1 MAGPRFYD
9 QKMETLSRDELD
21 AMQLQKLLAMLEHV
35 SKTNPFYMNLWKEA
49 GIDISKIK
57 SFEDFRM
64 LPMVE
69 KSHIVADQEAHPPF
83 GTRSGSINNNLGRT
97 DLYTTSGTS
106 GQGKELHACSLRE
119 LKAME
124 EIYRYGM
131 AWAGMT
137 PGDIVLLTLPITM
150 LAGGRVEYQGAI
162 AADLTVLPVGNYDA
176 ATKVDHIRRF
186 HPKALF
192 GSTSYFGTLAAAMG
206 EEARSAGVTTLL
218 TGLEGASLPFLKSIE
233 EMWGAKA
240 YDRFGCASMRADFM
254 WSDEGGV
261 GEPGKPGSL
270 LNVDPFVLLEVVDPE
285 TGIPV
290 ADGEFGELVITSL
303 YHFDNPVVRNRVRDG
318 AVFQKGGRKGAIR
331 NFHGVEM
338 ASISRIDDVKKVKGI
353 NIYPQAVDD
362 LVFSWP
368 SVEQYEVVLTRT
380 ANFADIASLR
390 LQLRQGSDNTG
401 SDQFIARA
409 KEEVKKR
416 LGINFNIEIVPNVEV
431 SDYKA
436 RRWKDLR

>member
-1 MAGPRFYD
+1 MTEPRFYD
-9 QKMETLSRDELD
+9 REIETMSRDELD
-21 AMQLQKLLAMLEHV
+21 AMQLKKLLDMLKHV
-35 SKTNPFYMNLWKEA
+35 ARTNPFYAKHWKDA
-49 GIDISKIK
+49 GIDVSKVK
-57 SFEDFRM
+57 SFEDFR
-64 LPMVE
+64 LVPMIE
-69 KSHIVADQEAHPPF
+69 KSHIVADQNAHPPF
-83 GTRSGSINNNLGRT
+83 GSRSGSVNQNLGRT

-131 AWAGMT
+131 SWAGMS

-150 LAGGRVEYQGAI
+150 LAGGRVEYQGAV

-176 ATKVDHIRRF
+176 ASKVDHIRRF
-186 HPKALF
+186 NPKALF
-192 GSTSYFGTLAAAMG
+192 GSTSYFGTLATLMG
-206 EEARSAGVTTLL
+206 EEARVSSVDTLL

-240 YDRFGCASMRADFM
+240 YDRFGCANMRADFM
-254 WSDEGGV
+254 WSDENGI
-261 GEPGKPGSL
+261 GEPGKPGTL
-270 LNVDPFVLLEVVDPE
+270 LNIDPYVLMEVVDPA
-285 TGIPV
+285 TGLPV
-290 ADGEFGELVITSL
+290 GDGEFGELVITSL
-303 YHFDNPVVRNRVRDG
+303 YHLDNPAVRNRVRDG

-353 NIYPQAVDD
+353 NVYPQAVDD

-368 SVEQYEVVLTRT
+368 EVEQYEVILSRT
-380 ANFADIASLR
+380 ASFADVADLR
-390 LQLRQGSDNTG
+390 LQLRSTVAQSSGE
-401 SDQFIARA
+401 QLVARA
-409 KEEVKKR
+409 KEAVKAR
-416 LGINFNIEIVPNVEV
+416 LGINFNIEIVPKVEV

>member
-1 MAGPRFYD
+1 MTEPRFYNREI
-9 QKMETLSRDELD
+9 ETMSRDELD
-21 AMQLQKLLAMLEHV
+21 AMQLQRLLEMLEHV
-35 SKTNPFYMNLWKEA
+35 ARTNPFYANHWKQA
-49 GIDISKIK
+49 GIDVSKVK
-57 SFEDFRM
+57 SFDDFRM
-64 LPMVE
+64 VPMIE
-69 KSHIVADQEAHPPF
+69 KSHIVADQNAHPPF
-83 GTRSGSINNNLGRT
+83 GSRSGSVNQNLGRT

-131 AWAGMT
+131 TWAGMK

-176 ATKVDHIRRF
+176 ATKVDHIKRF
-186 HPKALF
+186 NPKALF
-192 GSTSYFGTLAAAMG
+192 GSTSYFGTLATMMG
-206 EEARSAGVTTLL
+206 DEARSSGVDTLL

-240 YDRFGCASMRADFM
+240 YDRFGCANMRADFI
-254 WSDEGGV
+254 WSDENGI
-261 GEPGKPGSL
+261 GEPGKPGTL
-270 LNVDPFVLLEVVDPE
+270 LNVDPYVLMEVVDPT
-285 TGIPV
+285 TGLPV
-290 ADGEFGELVITSL
+290 GDGEFGELVITSL
-303 YHFDNPVVRNRVRDG
+303 YHLDNPAIRNRVRDG
-318 AVFQKGGRKGAIR
+318 AVFQKGGRKGSVR
-331 NFHGVEM
+331 SFHGVEM

-368 SVEQYEVVLTRT
+368 EVEQYEVILTRT
-380 ANFADIASLR
+380 NSFADVANLR
-390 LQLRQGSDNTG
+390 LQLRSSVPDTSGKQL
-401 SDQFIARA
+401 IARA
-409 KEEVKKR
+409 REAVKSR
-416 LGINFNIEIVPNVEV
+416 LGINFDIEIVPKVEV

>member
-1 MAGPRFYD
+1 MTEPRFYNRD
-9 QKMETLSRDELD
+9 METLSRDELD
-21 AMQLQKLLAMLEHV
+21 AMQLQKLLAMLDHV
-35 SKTNPFYMNLWKEA
+35 SKTNPFYANHWKEA
-49 GIDISKIK
+49 GIDVSKVK
-57 SFEDFRM
+57 SFDDFRM
-64 LPMVE
+64 VPMIE

-83 GTRSGSINNNLGRT
+83 GSRSGSINNNLGRT

-124 EIYRYGM
+124 ELYRYGM
-131 AWAGMT
+131 AWAGMN

-150 LAGGRVEYQGAI
+150 LAGGRVEYQGAV

-176 ATKVDHIRRF
+176 ETKVDHIRRF
-186 HPKALF
+186 NPKALF
-192 GSTSYFGTLAAAMG
+192 GSTSYFGTLATVMG
-206 EEARSAGVTTLL
+206 EEARKSGVNTLL
-218 TGLEGASLPFLKSIE
+218 TGLEGASLPFLNSIE
-233 EMWGAKA
+233 DMWGAKA
-240 YDRFGCASMRADFM
+240 YDRYGCANMRADFM
-254 WSDEGGV
+254 WSDENGV
-261 GEPGKPGSL
+261 GKSGAPGSL
-270 LNVDPFVLLEVVDPE
+270 LNVDPYVLMEVVDPE

-318 AVFQKGGRKGAIR
+318 AVLQKGGRKGSVR
-331 NFHGVEM
+331 NFHGVET
-338 ASISRIDDVKKVKGI
+338 ASISRIDDVKKIKGI

-368 SVEQYEVVLTRT
+368 EIEQYEVILTRT
-380 ANFADIASLR
+380 ESFADVANLR
-390 LQLRQGSDNTG
+390 LQLRAGTPG
-401 SDQFIARA
+401 LLSDQIVARA
-409 KEEVKKR
+409 KSAVKSR
-416 LGINFNIEIVPNVEV
+416 LGINFNIEIVPKIDV

>member
-1 MAGPRFYD
+1 MTEPRFYD
-9 QKMETLSRDELD
+9 RDTETMSRDELD

-35 SKTNPFYMNLWKEA
+35 AKTNPFYINLWKEA
-49 GIDISKIK
+49 GIDVSKIK
-57 SFEDFRM
+57 TFEDFRM
-64 LPMVE
+64 LPMME
-69 KSHIVADQEAHPPF
+69 KSHIVADQNAHPPF

-131 AWAGMT
+131 AWAGMA

-176 ATKVDHIRRF
+176 ASKVDHIRRF
-186 HPKALF
+186 NPKALF
-192 GSTSYFGTLAAAMG
+192 GSTSYFGTLATKMG
-206 EEARSAGVTTLL
+206 DEARQSSVTTLL

-254 WSDEGGV
+254 WSDENGI
-261 GEPGKPGSL
+261 GEPGRPGSL
-270 LNVDPFVLLEVVDPE
+270 LNIDPFVLLEVVDPD
-285 TGIPV
+285 TGLPV

-303 YHFDNPVVRNRVRDG
+303 YHFDNPVIRNRVRDG
-318 AVFQKGGRKGAIR
+318 AVFQKGGRKGSIR

-353 NIYPQAVDD
+353 NIFPQAVDD

-368 SVEQYEVVLTRT
+368 EIEQYEVILTRT
-380 ANFADIASLR
+380 AAFVDVATLR
-390 LQLRQGSDNTG
+390 LQLREGVSGLTPDH
-401 SDQFIARA
+401 IVARG
-409 KEEVKKR
+409 KEAVKSR
-416 LGINFNIEIVPNVEV
+416 LGINFDIEIVPRIEV

-436 RRWKDLR
+436 RRWRDLR

>member
-1 MAGPRFYD
+1 MTEPRFY
-9 QKMETLSRDELD
+9 QREIETMSRDELD
-21 AMQLQKLLAMLEHV
+21 AMQLQKLLEMLEHV
-35 SKTNPFYMNLWKEA
+35 ARTNPFYANFWKQA
-49 GIDISKIK
+49 GIDVSKVK
-57 SFEDFRM
+57 SFEDFR
-64 LPMVE
+64 LVPMIE
-69 KSHIVADQEAHPPF
+69 KSHIVADQNEHPPF
-83 GTRSGSINNNLGRT
+83 GSRSGSVNQNLGRT

-131 AWAGMT
+131 SWAGMS

-150 LAGGRVEYQGAI
+150 LAGGRVEYQGAV
-162 AADLTVLPVGNYDA
+162 ASDLTVLPVGNYDA
-176 ATKVDHIRRF
+176 ASKVDHIRRF
-186 HPKALF
+186 NPKALF
-192 GSTSYFGTLAAAMG
+192 GSTSYFGTLATMMG
-206 EEARSAGVTTLL
+206 DDARASSVDTLL

-240 YDRFGCASMRADFM
+240 YDRFGCANMRADFM
-254 WSDEGGV
+254 WSDENGI
-261 GEPGKPGSL
+261 GEPGKPGTL
-270 LNVDPFVLLEVVDPE
+270 LNVDPYVLMEVVDPT
-285 TGIPV
+285 TGLPV
-290 ADGEFGELVITSL
+290 GDGEFGELVITSL
-303 YHFDNPVVRNRVRDG
+303 YHLDNPAIRNRVRDG
-318 AVFQKGGRKGAIR
+318 AVFQKGGRKGSIR

-368 SVEQYEVVLTRT
+368 EIEQYEVILSRSSS
-380 ANFADIASLR
+380 FADIANLR
-390 LQLRQGSDNTG
+390 LQLRSSVAASSAEQI
-401 SDQFIARA
+401 IARA
-409 KEEVKKR
+409 KDAVKTR
-416 LGINFNIEIVPNVEV
+416 LGINFNIEIVPKVEV

>member
-1 MAGPRFYD
+1 MTEPRFYD
-9 QKMETLSRDELD
+9 REIETMSRDELD
-21 AMQLQKLLAMLEHV
+21 AMQLRKLLDMLEHV
-35 SKTNPFYMNLWKEA
+35 ARTNPFYANHWKEA
-49 GIDISKIK
+49 GIDVSKIK
-57 SFEDFRM
+57 SFEDFR
-64 LPMVE
+64 LVPMIE
-69 KSHIVADQEAHPPF
+69 KSHIVADQNAHPPF
-83 GTRSGSINNNLGRT
+83 GSRSGSVNQNLGRT

-131 AWAGMT
+131 SWAGMS

-150 LAGGRVEYQGAI
+150 LAGGRVEYQGAV

-176 ATKVDHIRRF
+176 ASKVDHIRRF
-186 HPKALF
+186 SPKALF
-192 GSTSYFGTLAAAMG
+192 GSTSYFGTLATMMG
-206 EEARSAGVTTLL
+206 EDARTSSVDTLL

-240 YDRFGCASMRADFM
+240 YDRFGCANMRADFM
-254 WSDEGGV
+254 WSDENGI
-261 GEPGKPGSL
+261 GEPGKPGTL
-270 LNVDPFVLLEVVDPE
+270 LNVDPYVLMEVVDPT
-285 TGIPV
+285 TGLPV
-290 ADGEFGELVITSL
+290 GDGEFGELVITSL
-303 YHFDNPVVRNRVRDG
+303 YHLDNPAIRNRVRDG
-318 AVFQKGGRKGAIR
+318 AVFQKGGRQGSVR

-353 NIYPQAVDD
+353 NVYPQAVDD

-368 SVEQYEVVLTRT
+368 EVEQYEVILSRT
-380 ANFADIASLR
+380 ASFADVADLR
-390 LQLRQGSDNTG
+390 LQLRSTVAQSSGE
-401 SDQFIARA
+401 QLVARA
-409 KEEVKKR
+409 KEAVKAR
-416 LGINFNIEIVPNVEV
+416 LGINFNIEIVPKVEV

>member
-1 MAGPRFYD
+1 MTEPRFYNREI
-9 QKMETLSRDELD
+9 ETMSRDELD
-21 AMQLQKLLAMLEHV
+21 AMQLQKLLGMLEHV
-35 SKTNPFYMNLWKEA
+35 AKTNPFYANHWKEA
-49 GIDISKIK
+49 GIDVSKIK
-57 SFEDFRM
+57 SFEDFR
-64 LPMVE
+64 LVPMIE
-69 KSHIVADQEAHPPF
+69 KSHIVADQNAHPPF
-83 GTRSGSINNNLGRT
+83 GSRSGSVNHNLGRT

-131 AWAGMT
+131 TWAGMK

-162 AADLTVLPVGNYDA
+162 ASDLTVLPVGNYDA
-176 ATKVDHIRRF
+176 ASKVDHIVRF
-186 HPKALF
+186 NPKALF
-192 GSTSYFGTLAAAMG
+192 GSTSYFGTLATLMG
-206 EEARSAGVTTLL
+206 DDARNSSVDTLL

-240 YDRFGCASMRADFM
+240 YDRFGCANMRADFI
-254 WSDEGGV
+254 WSDENGI
-261 GEPGKPGSL
+261 GEPGKPGAL
-270 LNVDPFVLLEVVDPE
+270 LNVDPYVLLEIIDPT
-285 TGIPV
+285 TGLPV
-290 ADGEFGELVITSL
+290 GDGEFGELVITSL
-303 YHFDNPVVRNRVRDG
+303 YHLDNPAIRNRVRDG
-318 AVFQKGGRKGAIR
+318 AVFQKGGRKGSIR

-368 SVEQYEVVLTRT
+368 EIEQYEVILSRT
-380 ANFADIASLR
+380 SSFADVAKLR
-390 LQLRQGSDNTG
+390 LQLRSSITELSSEQI
-401 SDQFIARA
+401 IARA
-409 KEEVKKR
+409 KEAVKTR
-416 LGINFNIEIVPNVEV
+416 LGINFDVEIAPKIEV

>member
-1 MAGPRFYD
+1 MTEPRFYNREI
-9 QKMETLSRDELD
+9 ETMSRDELD
-21 AMQLQKLLAMLEHV
+21 AMQLQKLLEMLEHV
-35 SKTNPFYMNLWKEA
+35 ARTNPFYANHWKQA
-49 GIDISKIK
+49 GIDVSKVK

-64 LPMVE
+64 VPMIE
-69 KSHIVADQEAHPPF
+69 KSHFVADQNAHPPF
-83 GTRSGSINNNLGRT
+83 GSRSGSVNHNLGRT

-106 GQGKELHACSLRE
+106 GQGKEVHACSLRE

-131 AWAGMT
+131 SWAGMQ

-162 AADLTVLPVGNYDA
+162 ASDLTVLPVGNYDA
-176 ATKVDHIRRF
+176 ASKVDHIRRF
-186 HPKALF
+186 SPKALF
-192 GSTSYFGTLAAAMG
+192 GSTSYFGTLATMMG
-206 EEARSAGVTTLL
+206 EDARTSTVDTLL

-240 YDRFGCASMRADFM
+240 YDRFGCANMRADFM
-254 WSDEGGV
+254 WSDENGI
-261 GEPGKPGSL
+261 GEPGKPGTL
-270 LNVDPFVLLEVVDPE
+270 LNVDPYVLMEVVDPA
-285 TGIPV
+285 TGLPV
-290 ADGEFGELVITSL
+290 GDGEFGELVITSL
-303 YHFDNPVVRNRVRDG
+303 YHLDNPAIRNRIRDG
-318 AVFQKGGRKGAIR
+318 AVFQKGGRKGSAR

-368 SVEQYEVVLTRT
+368 EVEQYEVILSRT
-380 ANFADIASLR
+380 ASFADVANLR
-390 LQLRQGSDNTG
+390 LQLRPSVAESSGEQ
-401 SDQFIARA
+401 IVARA
-409 KEEVKKR
+409 KEAVKTR
-416 LGINFNIEIVPNVEV
+416 LGINFDIEIVPKVEV